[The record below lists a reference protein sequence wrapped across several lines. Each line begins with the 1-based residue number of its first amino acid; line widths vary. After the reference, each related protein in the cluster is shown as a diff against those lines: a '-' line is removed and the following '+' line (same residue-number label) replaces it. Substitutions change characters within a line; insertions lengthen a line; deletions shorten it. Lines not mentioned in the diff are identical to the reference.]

1 MNEIE
6 KLKKVMEE
14 ASKKTPKTQNEFTK
28 MLSQQTKQLFTDETL
43 IKNIDDKDKFEW
55 IVLRTKYANKIFWLL
70 SFEVAFINIIVILDG
85 FNFFGFNLNK
95 WLLGTIFCSILGH
108 TFFLV
113 KIIVK
118 NLFIK

>member
-1 MNEIE
+1 MNELE
-6 KLKKVMEE
+6 KLRNVVEE
-14 ASKKTPKTQNEFTK
+14 VSKQAPKMPDGLAKT
-28 MLSQQTKQLFTDETL
+28 LSQETRQLFTDKTL

-70 SFEVAFINIIVILDG
+70 SFEVAFIGAIVLLDG
-85 FNFFGFNLNK
+85 FSIFGFNLNK

-113 KIIVK
+113 KTIVK